1 MGRWDIPIQC
11 PKRHSRVEPKINITG
26 GIFMNKQSKKEFDFQ
41 KKVSDT
47 LFDYDVMQFIDA
59 AFDDEMRLD
68 KDKSK
73 KFLEEAKEA
82 LENLIEEADQL

>member
-1 MGRWDIPIQC
+1 
-11 PKRHSRVEPKINITG
+11 
-26 GIFMNKQSKKEFDFQ
+26 MNKQSKKEFDFQ

-82 LENLIEEADQL
+82 LKNLIEEADQL